1 MRTLFLAALSAVCV
15 LSAQTPD
22 FSGVWKAN
30 AEKSKM
36 TGPAPVSQIMIVEQ
50 KDDRLKETVGVT
62 GPRGEE
68 RSMFNFNL
76 AKPSVNY
83 SRGLAMRTEAKWDGP
98 VLVLA
103 SKIAAA
109 KPASSM
115 MKVSMAPD
123 GNTLTVETV
132 MTANGNDTAM
142 TVVYDKQPDSAG
154 DALRKPE
161 ETAAAH
167 HKNVQILMEMPASQF
182 IDAMRSFNV
191 ALGVECSFCHV
202 QGKFEADDK
211 PQKAM
216 ARKMLTMTH
225 NINAT
230 TFEGKNEV
238 RCYTCHNGR
247 AHPASHPAF

>member
-1 MRTLFLAALSAVCV
+1 MRTLCIAALSTVCV

-36 TGPAPVSQIMIVEQ
+36 TGPAPASQIMIVEQ
-50 KDDRLKETVGVT
+50 KDDRLKETVGIT

-109 KPASSM
+109 KPASSL
-115 MKVSMAPD
+115 MKMSVAPD

-132 MTANGNDTAM
+132 MTANGQDTAM

-161 ETAAAH
+161 ETAAH

-182 IDAMRSFNV
+182 INAMRSFNV

-211 PQKAM
+211 PEKAM